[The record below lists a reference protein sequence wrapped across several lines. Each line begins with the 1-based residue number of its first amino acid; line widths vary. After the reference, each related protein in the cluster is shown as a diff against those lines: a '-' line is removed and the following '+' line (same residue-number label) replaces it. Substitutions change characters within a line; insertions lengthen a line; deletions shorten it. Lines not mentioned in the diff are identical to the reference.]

1 MRDFILIM
9 HNDAE
14 PKNDVADATWASY
27 FENLKKQG
35 AFVAGVEIGEGLC
48 MVKMKPAPPPM
59 SDWGRYIRIQARS
72 MRDAAQLVEGNPVFE
87 AGGTVEVRALTR
99 H

>member
-14 PKNDVADATWASY
+14 QADQIVDSSWADY
-27 FENLKKQG
+27 FQSLKSQG
-35 AFVAGVEIGEGLC
+35 AFIAGVEFGDGFC
-48 MVKMKPAPPPM
+48 MVKKKPAPPPTSM
-59 SDWGRYIRIQARS
+59 LGRYIRVQART
-72 MRDAAQLVEGNPVFE
+72 MRDAAQLVEGNPIFE

-99 H
+99 Q

>member
-9 HNDAE
+9 HNDAQSTM
-14 PKNDVADATWASY
+14 DVADATWTSY

-35 AFVAGVEIGEGLC
+35 AFVAGVEIGDGLC
-48 MVKMKPAPPPM
+48 MVKMRPAPPPTAEW
-59 SDWGRYIRIQARS
+59 SRYIRIRASS

-87 AGGTVEVRALTR
+87 AGGTVEVRVLTPN
-99 H
+99 